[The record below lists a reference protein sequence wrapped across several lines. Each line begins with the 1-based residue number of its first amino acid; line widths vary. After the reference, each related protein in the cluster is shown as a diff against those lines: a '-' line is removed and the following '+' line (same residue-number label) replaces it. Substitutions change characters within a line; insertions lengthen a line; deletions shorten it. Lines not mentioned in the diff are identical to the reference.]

1 MEITIT
7 LRDTEDGQV
16 EISETRLPFS
26 GENLDSVNTATILA
40 EELLKNIESLGEI
53 GTTAC
58 GIPVSGNGAGDWEE
72 V

>member
-16 EISETRLPFS
+16 EISETRLPYF
-26 GENLDSVNTATILA
+26 GENIDSVTTATVLA

-53 GTTAC
+53 ETTAC
-58 GIPVSGNGAGDWEE
+58 GIPVRDDGSEEWEE
-72 V
+72 I